1 MSISRKKHRPAAV
14 GPADAGLLPVMK
26 GGAGDL
32 EHRPGPAKTGGT
44 GAVCLAA
51 ARTKCAGNR
60 NVHDKAP
67 IGEDT
72 SCENG
77 REKRPAKNTKCPSFG

>member
-1 MSISRKKHRPAAV
+1 
-14 GPADAGLLPVMK
+14 MK

-51 ARTKCAGNR
+51 ARAKCAGNR

-77 REKRPAKNTKCPSFG
+77 REKRPAKNTKCPLFG